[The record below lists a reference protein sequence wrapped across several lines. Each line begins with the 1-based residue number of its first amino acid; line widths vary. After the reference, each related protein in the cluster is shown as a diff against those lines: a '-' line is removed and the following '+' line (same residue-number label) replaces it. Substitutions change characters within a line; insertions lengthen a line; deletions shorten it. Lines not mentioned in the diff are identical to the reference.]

1 MRKKKEG
8 WREDTVES
16 VSNRRDSGNICDP
29 LTLSRLR
36 SVSYGHPKA
45 AGTMAY
51 ILAVTHRL

>member
-29 LTLSRLR
+29 LTLSGLFLMDIRKLQGQWLT
-36 SVSYGHPKA
+36 YQQ
-45 AGTMAY
+45 
-51 ILAVTHRL
+51 